1 MKAHSIA
8 TRPVMRIRSS
18 GTMNTE
24 NSRTMLS
31 RLRLFFAERISFKF
45 LFISAAAIVGVFFL
59 VFVWF
64 SRQQEDHIM
73 EQVEKQAIIL
83 YKQIVLTRQWVAD
96 QNCVLIPDSP
106 EIRPNPFMEKPVI
119 HSTEGETFVKISPSI
134 LTKLL
139 SERALKSGLYFFKL
153 TNTNRLNETNAPDAF
168 ELRAIERFRSSPS
181 PSKGI
186 FSRESVGGR
195 HVLRYVAPVF
205 VNESCVQC
213 HMAQGYRPGD
223 VGGCL
228 SVFIPMDEAN
238 AAIGRNKAILLGG
251 GFGMAGTLVL
261 VLFVSTRSLVFKRI
275 RDIKGAMS
283 RLNLRESG
291 ELPIDPGDELKEIA
305 DFCYILDEKLKSQHQ
320 ELERRI
326 AEATRD
332 LSSANRDLETA
343 NTELERLNK
352 AKLDFFSDISH
363 ELRTP
368 LTSIKGA
375 ADILARKSS
384 CENPEYLDI
393 IVRNTDHLIKSVVD
407 FLDYSK
413 LEADQLEL
421 TLERTSVRQ
430 IAQEAIQSQRTA
442 AARKSVAITLEA
454 GGDQALMMD
463 RQRIYQ
469 VFMNLLSNAVR
480 FSPEGESVS
489 VEIAVLDGSAVLA
502 SVEDRGPGI
511 EAEHHEAIFRKFYQ
525 VPHNGGRKIHKGSS
539 GIGLAICKGL
549 VEAHGGDIWVESEVG
564 KGSRFRFLLPKR
576 S

>member
-1 MKAHSIA
+1 
-8 TRPVMRIRSS
+8 
-18 GTMNTE
+18 MNTE
-24 NSRTMLS
+24 NSRAMLS

-45 LFISAAAIVGVFFL
+45 LFVSAAAIVGVFFL

-106 EIRPNPFMEKPVI
+106 GIRPNPFMEKPVV
-119 HSTEGETFVKISPSI
+119 HSTEGETFVKISPSV

-139 SERALKSGLYFFKL
+139 SERALKNGLYFFKL

-181 PSKGI
+181 PPEGI
-186 FSRESVGGR
+186 FSRENVGGR
-195 HVLRYVAPVF
+195 QVLRYVAPVF

-213 HMAQGYRPGD
+213 HMAQGYKPGD

-228 SVFIPMDEAN
+228 SVFIPMDEAG
-238 AAIGRNKAILLGG
+238 AAINRNRVILLGG
-251 GFGMAGTLVL
+251 GFCMAGSLVL

-283 RLNLRESG
+283 RLNLDKSADLSAG
-291 ELPIDPGDELKEIA
+291 PGDELKEIA

-320 ELERRI
+320 ELEGRI
-326 AEATRD
+326 ADATRD

-343 NTELERLNK
+343 NKELERLNK

-368 LTSIKGA
+368 LTAIKGA
-375 ADILARKSS
+375 ADILARKGS
-384 CENPEYLDI
+384 CEDPEYLEI
-393 IVRNTDHLIKSVVD
+393 IVRNTDHLIKSAVD

-421 TLERTSVRQ
+421 TLESASIKQ
-430 IAQEAIQSQRTA
+430 IAADAIQSQKTA

-454 GGDQALMMD
+454 AEDQVLMMD
-463 RQRIYQ
+463 KQRIYQ

-480 FSPEGESVS
+480 FSPEGGTVNVDIS
-489 VEIAVLDGSAVLA
+489 VLDGSAVLA

-511 EAEHHEAIFRKFYQ
+511 EAEHHEAVFRKFYQ

-549 VEAHGGDIWVESEVG
+549 VEAHGGDIWVESEFG
-564 KGSRFRFLLPKR
+564 KGSRFMFLLPRR